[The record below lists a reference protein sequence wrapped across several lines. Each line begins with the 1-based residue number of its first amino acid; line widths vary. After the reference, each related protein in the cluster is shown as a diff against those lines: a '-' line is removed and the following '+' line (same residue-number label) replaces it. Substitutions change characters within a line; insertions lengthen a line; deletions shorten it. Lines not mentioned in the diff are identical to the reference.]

1 MSQKKQCPFC
11 RRAIRLTDRFCPF
24 CGRLVTESIPAQN
37 LPQMTSPGPSAYP
50 AQPPMAPT
58 YGPPGGVPYP
68 PPPAPPVQAAPEAK
82 IQEPEPEISSEIIE
96 QIALRVDLETLDS
109 MMGDIKKRME
119 ELSEVVA
126 KTEVTSEIET
136 KIKDLK
142 EQAKETKA
150 RREKL
155 MAGKRDLPFE
165 AELAKKQDIQD
176 RLAKINEAYRA
187 KKVTEAA
194 FKKLR
199 TEYEQALA
207 EIDSKSRSFKQ
218 KLGSW
223 VKKLKSE
230 KDKLQEQVELIEAR
244 FVAGELTQDQYN
256 AQKDETTE
264 KLNRYSN
271 VLKFLNEKL

>member
-1 MSQKKQCPFC
+1 MT
-11 RRAIRLTDRFCPF
+11 TD
-24 CGRLVTESIPAQN
+24 SIPAQN
-37 LPQMTSPGPSAYP
+37 IPLIPSPGPQSYS
-50 AQPPMAPT
+50 AQPPM
-58 YGPPGGVPYP
+58 PPAYVPPAGAPYP
-68 PPPAPPVQAAPEAK
+68 PPTPPSQTAPEAK
-82 IQEPEPEISSEIIE
+82 MPEPEPEISSEIIE

-119 ELSEVVA
+119 ELSETLS

-136 KIKDLK
+136 KIKNLK
-142 EQAKETKA
+142 DQAKDTKA

-207 EIDSKSRSFKQ
+207 EIDNKSRAFKQ
-218 KLGSW
+218 KLSSW
-223 VKKLKSE
+223 VKKLKTE
-230 KDKLQEQVELIEAR
+230 KDKFQEQVEMIEAR
-244 FVAGELTQDQYN
+244 FVAGELTPDQYN
-256 AQKDETTE
+256 AQKEETTE
-264 KLNRYSN
+264 KLSRYNN

>member
-24 CGRLVTESIPAQN
+24 CGRLVTDSIPAQN
-37 LPQMTSPGPSAYP
+37 MPLMTPPGPPAYP
-50 AQPPMAPT
+50 AQPPMPPA
-58 YGPPGGVPYP
+58 YGPPGSAPY
-68 PPPAPPVQAAPEAK
+68 PPPAPPAQPAQAAKVP
-82 IQEPEPEISSEIIE
+82 EPEPEISPEIIE
-96 QIALRVDLETLDS
+96 QIALRVDLETFDS

-136 KIKDLK
+136 KIKNLK
-142 EQAKETKA
+142 EQAKDTKA

-155 MAGKRDLPFE
+155 MAGKQDLPFE
-165 AELAKKQDIQD
+165 AELVKKRDIQD

-199 TEYEQALA
+199 TEYEQSLA
-207 EIDSKSRSFKQ
+207 EIDNKSRAFKQ
-218 KLGSW
+218 KLSSW
-223 VKKLKSE
+223 IKKLKSE
-230 KDKLQEQVELIEAR
+230 KDKFQEQLELIEAR
-244 FVAGELTQDQYN
+244 FVAGELTQDQYT
-256 AQKDETTE
+256 AQKEENTSKIDRYTKTLLYIE
-264 KLNRYSN
+264 KL
-271 VLKFLNEKL
+271 